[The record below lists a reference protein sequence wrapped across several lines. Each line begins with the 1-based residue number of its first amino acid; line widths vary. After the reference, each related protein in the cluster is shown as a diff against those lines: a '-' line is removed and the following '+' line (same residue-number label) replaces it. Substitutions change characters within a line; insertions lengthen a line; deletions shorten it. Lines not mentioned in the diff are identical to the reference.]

1 MNQVH
6 EWKEY
11 NMARLIVEGLS
22 KEFNVD
28 FQDDEIGYIAIH
40 LAAKRIVSIDE
51 TENGNVIING
61 EVYEIVSHMLRA
73 VYDSYHIDLM
83 DDLELRMMLALH
95 LVPFG
100 VRMAYDL
107 VLHNPLLV
115 DIKTN
120 IRWLIIWLSLQARN

>member
-11 NMARLIVEGLS
+11 KMARLIVEGLS

-28 FQDDEIGYIAIH
+28 FPDDEIGYIAIH

-61 EVYEIVSHMLRA
+61 EVYEIVSHISG
-73 VYDSYHIDLM
+73 Y
-83 DDLELRMMLALH
+83 
-95 LVPFG
+95 
-100 VRMAYDL
+100 
-107 VLHNPLLV
+107 
-115 DIKTN
+115 
-120 IRWLIIWLSLQARN
+120 